1 MTTTTI
7 TTTESWKS
15 TVENWKS
22 ALDLGVSPVNSGS
35 SIGSDEWLVGFSPGG
50 RAIIQRRRPDPRE
63 SLLTSGPL
71 PQAPSRSNSDSSLAV
86 VASYTRLPR
95 DSPKHLVNDI
105 IGAINSIKTE
115 TKEAIK
121 DQITELRDQIL
132 KPMATKI
139 HELETRIAG
148 MERKTT
154 NYVNKDAHTHTQKQ
168 MDSLEVK
175 IKTIENDLKK
185 LKDDSNS
192 PSSTVDRGNNFYNT
206 VINQTAKINNLVIA
220 GLKEPTEHAEDESE
234 EPEDIKAQVMTLAAS
249 LKCSISSNFQVH
261 RLGSK
266 RKSARPV
273 LVEFANQWDR
283 RKLFVA
289 SRGTAIKDAGLKN
302 IFVNEDL
309 DKKQAALY
317 FLTRQAKKLNLIK
330 STWTF
335 GGIVNI
341 SVAGETVQLDSEQ
354 HLRQLVPSLPQFPRN
369 KPSGNKPTDK

>member
-1 MTTTTI
+1 MILDIPLMFVSHWNT
-7 TTTESWKS
+7 SW
-15 TVENWKS
+15 
-22 ALDLGVSPVNSGS
+22 
-35 SIGSDEWLVGFSPGG
+35 F
-50 RAIIQRRRPDPRE
+50 
-63 SLLTSGPL
+63 
-71 PQAPSRSNSDSSLAV
+71 
-86 VASYTRLPR
+86 
-95 DSPKHLVNDI
+95 
-105 IGAINSIKTE
+105 
-115 TKEAIK
+115 
-121 DQITELRDQIL
+121 QIHQ
-132 KPMATKI
+132 I

-220 GLKEPTEHAEDESE
+220 GLKEPTGHAEDESE